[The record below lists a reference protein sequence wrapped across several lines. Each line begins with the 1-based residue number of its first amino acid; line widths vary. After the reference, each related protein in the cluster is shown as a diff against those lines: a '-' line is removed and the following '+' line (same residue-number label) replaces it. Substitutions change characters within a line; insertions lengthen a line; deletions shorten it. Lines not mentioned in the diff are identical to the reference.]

1 MPILVPENPAFI
13 NDAEKQV
20 WVALERSLPVEC
32 WLLHGVRITN
42 HLGDREGDV
51 IVMWPGKGIAFIE
64 IKGGYITPKT
74 NGKFLQGSG
83 TNKHEV
89 DPIDQAHQ
97 AMYQIRNWVQEHTS
111 LKHWF
116 PMVAMAAFPQSILET
131 SYEHPRAARNQFIDK
146 DDLLHASDRVRKSIE
161 SMSGH
166 AIAPDHDDLTRVAQ
180 ALEANIL
187 DVTNPMALAQL
198 IDSRTEQVDQ
208 LVRENA
214 KLLDFVVEMNRF
226 DVRGAAGTGK
236 TALALEQAKRLKK
249 QGKRVV
255 FLCYSR
261 ALAAFIRH
269 EVESWDKSDRIDVVR
284 TFHSLA
290 TEWGVK
296 LPENP
301 DNEYFDST
309 ASTEFAKLASAANI
323 DNKFD
328 AVIVDEAQDFGD
340 TWWTAAQALLKD
352 PINGGIFV
360 FGDTGQGIFGRSGTS
375 NLGFA
380 PLRLH
385 INLRNTKP
393 IADAANFLTSTPVAS
408 IGLPGPEIR
417 FVQIPEEADDK
428 EIIHAADD
436 MVEYLRDA
444 YGPEHIALLTTK
456 SRHPVHKEHA
466 DRDKEGYLKT
476 IWSNEEIFYGTV
488 SGFKGLE
495 RNCVILTINGFHDGV
510 NPRELLYVGM
520 TRARDYLVIV
530 AKRSEVENILD
541 EKLLEIIDSNIH

>member
-1 MPILVPENPAFI
+1 
-13 NDAEKQV
+13 
-20 WVALERSLPVEC
+20 
-32 WLLHGVRITN
+32 
-42 HLGDREGDV
+42 
-51 IVMWPGKGIAFIE
+51 
-64 IKGGYITPKT
+64 
-74 NGKFLQGSG
+74 
-83 TNKHEV
+83 
-89 DPIDQAHQ
+89 
-97 AMYQIRNWVQEHTS
+97 
-111 LKHWF
+111 
-116 PMVAMAAFPQSILET
+116 
-131 SYEHPRAARNQFIDK
+131 
-146 DDLLHASDRVRKSIE
+146 
-161 SMSGH
+161 
-166 AIAPDHDDLTRVAQ
+166 
-180 ALEANIL
+180 
-187 DVTNPMALAQL
+187 
-198 IDSRTEQVDQ
+198 
-208 LVRENA
+208 VRENA

-269 EVESWDKSDRIDVVR
+269 EIESWDKSQRIDVVR

-296 LPENP
+296 LPEAP

-360 FGDTGQGIFGRSGTS
+360 FGDTGQGIFGRTGTKD
-375 NLGFA
+375 LGFA

-385 INLRNTKP
+385 TNLRNAQP
-393 IADAANFLTSTPVAS
+393 IADASNLLTNTPADS

-417 FVQIPEEADDK
+417 FIQIPEDADDK
-428 EIIHAADD
+428 EIIYAADD
-436 MVEYLRDA
+436 MVEYLRDV

-456 SRHPVHKEHA
+456 SRHPMHSEHA
-466 DRDKEGYLKT
+466 DRDMDSYLKT
-476 IWSNEEIFYGTV
+476 IWGNEEIFYGTV

-495 RNCVILTINGFHDGV
+495 RNCVILAINGFHDEV
-510 NPRELLYVGM
+510 NPRELLYVGV
-520 TRARDYLVIV
+520 TRAKDYLVIV
-530 AKRSEVENILD
+530 AKRSDIENVTD
-541 EKLLEIIDSNIH
+541 V